1 MRRTKKTVAT
11 PSLFSVRGCVPGLH
25 CLRLP
30 VEPDKHPRSLH
41 GRQPLHQLGFE
52 RFCRCRLI
60 CGGIPAFFSNGK
72 RDFSSAHRAD
82 RGTRHILHISATGR
96 RGL

>member
-1 MRRTKKTVAT
+1 MRRTKKNGCDAF
-11 PSLFSVRGCVPGLH
+11 SLFSVRGCVPGLH

-52 RFCRCRLI
+52 RFL
-60 CGGIPAFFSNGK
+60 PL
-72 RDFSSAHRAD
+72 SAPIV
-82 RGTRHILHISATGR
+82 TSCFL
-96 RGL
+96 

>member
-52 RFCRCRLI
+52 RFCRCRLLSYFL
-60 CGGIPAFFSNGK
+60 FFITLFVQLQIYEEYALFLCQRGARK
-72 RDFSSAHRAD
+72 RNHVFHC
-82 RGTRHILHISATGR
+82 
-96 RGL
+96 